1 MPGEPAR
8 AFRQAAA
15 QENHDR
21 RRERADQHHPAP
33 ALDSE
38 RGRRHEDK
46 GEKRYDR
53 HAGEADRLI
62 DRKRPPAHPLRREF
76 AQVGADGD
84 DLDAETDA
92 RDEPPE
98 IEAEGVGLQ
107 RHHDVGRRIPEER
120 PGEDRPPAVAVGE
133 KAAKDR
139 ADEEAGEQSG
149 DEARDA
155 GRAKEAA
162 GLGGQDAGF
171 DQARR
176 NIGGEEEVIE
186 LEEHAEAEQ
195 HDIGPDRAR
204 RRQPVDAGRDRSG
217 AHGRR
222 PAVVHGFSPLRTG
235 VAPAA
240 LGRRL
245 GARGRGGVKR
255 ENVGRH

>member
-1 MPGEPAR
+1 MARQRAVRLGEPPVPGEPAR

-21 RRERADQHHPAP
+21 RRERADQHDPAP
-33 ALDSE
+33 ALDPE
-38 RGRRHEDK
+38 RGRRHEDE

-53 HAGEADRLI
+53 HAAEADRLI
-62 DRKRPPAHPLRREF
+62 DRERPPAHRLRREF
-76 AQVGADGD
+76 AQVGADGH

-98 IEAEGVGLQ
+98 VEAEGVGLQ

-120 PGEDRPPAVAVGE
+120 PGEDRPAPVAVGE

-155 GRAKEAA
+155 GRTEEAG
-162 GLGGQDAGF
+162 GLRRQHARF

-176 NIGGEEEVIE
+176 DIGGKEQIVE

-204 RRQPVDAGRDRSG
+204 RRQPVDAGRDGSG
-217 AHGRR
+217 AQGRR
-222 PAVVHGFSPLRTG
+222 PAVVHVSSPCSNRRRC
-235 VAPAA
+235 
-240 LGRRL
+240 GRSS
-245 GARGRGGVKR
+245 ACD
-255 ENVGRH
+255 